1 MAAFPS
7 IRSGS
12 VALYPLV
19 RAREHLTRVVQFS
32 DDSEQ
37 RWRVRPAIARFSL
50 EFSDVNGYELSEILE
65 FWRSMKGRF
74 DATWEITIGGQTY
87 QNMTFDSD
95 ECSFVENRPNR
106 YTVRL
111 SCIQTRP

>member
-7 IRSGS
+7 VRSGS
-12 VALYPLV
+12 VALYPV
-19 RAREHLTRVVQFS
+19 TRAREYLTRVVQFS

-37 RWRVRPAIARFSL
+37 RWRVRHPLARFML
-50 EFSDVNGYELSEILE
+50 EFNDVNGNELSEILE

-74 DATWEITIGGQTY
+74 DATWEIAIGGQTY
-87 QNMTFDSD
+87 QNMAFDSD
-95 ECSFVENRPNR
+95 DFSFVENRPNR

-111 SCIQTRP
+111 SCIQTRT